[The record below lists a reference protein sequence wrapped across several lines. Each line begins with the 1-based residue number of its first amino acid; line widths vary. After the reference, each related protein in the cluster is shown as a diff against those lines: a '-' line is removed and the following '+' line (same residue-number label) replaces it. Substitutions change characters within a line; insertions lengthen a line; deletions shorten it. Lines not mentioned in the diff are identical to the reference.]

1 MTQTNVV
8 NEGPFNDLRGNLKV
22 LVGGCPVIV
31 GLIVM
36 GFLGYLAGLKLASA
50 MEINPSLPIDS
61 QVGAGHFMMLL
72 MFIISLLFILGWAIG
87 YAIIILILSIK
98 SRLNIVEIK
107 RAIFNRRFPSS
118 WLENVTQNS

>member
-1 MTQTNVV
+1 
-8 NEGPFNDLRGNLKV
+8 
-22 LVGGCPVIV
+22 
-31 GLIVM
+31 
-36 GFLGYLAGLKLASA
+36 
-50 MEINPSLPIDS
+50 
-61 QVGAGHFMMLL
+61 MMLL